1 MALLEQP
8 FIEDSSIS
16 VDEYARQVAGKI
28 RENMKIRRFITDT
41 LVIKLRFKRLA
52 LRNKIRQ

>member
-28 RENMKIRRFITDT
+28 ENMAVYYRHACHKT
-41 LVIKLRFKRLA
+41 A
-52 LRNKIRQ
+52 L